1 MVYENSIERQVYRM
15 IKEAIAILSKKQ
27 DLTSE
32 MMEQVMDEIMRNEAT
47 DAQKASF
54 LTSLYMKGE
63 TIEEITAAARGMRK
77 HCEKFLNDQDVL
89 EIVGTGGDGSNTINI
104 STLSSIVA
112 AAAGIPVAKHGN
124 RAASSKCGTADCLEA
139 LGVKIDLEPEQ
150 SQKILKE
157 INICFLF
164 AQKYHTAMKYVGGV
178 RKEMGVRTLFNILGP
193 LSNPAGAS
201 MQLLGVYSE
210 ELVEPLARVLYNL
223 GVKSAMVVYG
233 EDSIDEISLS
243 APTKV
248 CEFKNGDFKSYEIT
262 PEQFGFIRCK
272 KEDLVGGTPEE
283 NAKIVWDILNGAQ
296 GPKTDAVL
304 LNAGAAIYVAGGADT
319 VEDSIQ
325 IAKET
330 IKSGKAKEKLEQFI
344 KRSNE

>member
-1 MVYENSIERQVYRM
+1 MVYENSIERQGYRM

-77 HCEKFLNDQDVL
+77 HCERFLNDQDVL

-319 VEDSIQ
+319 VEDAIQ